1 MSNNESEN
9 SEIDPQVAATI
20 ELLEQ
25 LVADRTMLAAIP
37 KEVRVKLL
45 SLAGDLY
52 LSLIHI

>member
-1 MSNNESEN
+1 MSNNKAEN

-37 KEVRVKLL
+37 K
-45 SLAGDLY
+45 
-52 LSLIHI
+52 